1 MRKMIAS
8 ISIALGLMFAIGTNV
23 NAATVHYKDVKE
35 SDNFY
40 PSVQYLLDQK
50 AISRTLPQFRP
61 YENITRGQVASIL
74 AKVLDDRLKEIEYT
88 EWYSGANFIDVPKTD
103 QFYPYVNKLDWNGI
117 MRGYY
122 VNDTSSSARAFGI
135 NQPLTRGQFAGVII
149 KAYEIPLIQLQ
160 SYKESGAS
168 PSDIFDGKNFTYPW
182 GQEIATL
189 QTTGILS
196 GYDDGNFKPSTPI
209 KRSQFANMLVKA
221 ANGELYF
228 FNQNNLLN
236 DFEQLGISKETS
248 MEKIKTLT
256 NNTTVKYLASYR
268 DVRYL
273 NAVTIAIMIYKEG
286 VILFED
292 INVKM
297 AVSKDANGKWQ
308 LNVEKIN

>member
-1 MRKMIAS
+1 MRKAIAS
-8 ISIALGLMFAIGTNV
+8 TIIALGLTFVAGMNA
-23 NAATVHYKDVKE
+23 NAANVHYKDVKE

-40 PSVQYLLDQK
+40 PSVEYLLEQK
-50 AISRTLPQFRP
+50 AISRTLPYFRP

-74 AKVLDDRLKEIEYT
+74 TKVLDDRLKEIGNRD
-88 EWYSGANFIDVPKTD
+88 WYSDANFTDVPKTD
-103 QFYPYVNKLDWNGI
+103 QFFPYINKLDWNGI

-122 VNDTSSSARAFGI
+122 VSDSSFVRAFGI

-149 KAYEIPLIQLQ
+149 KAYEIPLIHLQ
-160 SYKESGAS
+160 SYKDSGAS
-168 PSDIFDGKNFTYPW
+168 PSDIFKGNDFTHPW

-189 QTTGILS
+189 QTIGILN
-196 GYDDGNFKPSTPI
+196 GYQDGNFKPSTPI
-209 KRSQFANMLVKA
+209 KRSQFANMLAKA
-221 ANGELYF
+221 ASGELYF
-228 FNQNNLLN
+228 FSQNKLLN
-236 DFEQLGISKETS
+236 DFEQLGISKDTA

-273 NAVTIAIMIYKEG
+273 NAVTMATMVHKEG
-286 VILFED
+286 DILFED

-297 AVSKDANGKWQ
+297 AVSKDENGKWQ

>member
-1 MRKMIAS
+1 MRKTIAF
-8 ISIALGLMFAIGTNV
+8 ISIALGLMFATGMNV

-50 AISRTLPQFRP
+50 AISRSLPQFRP
-61 YENITRGQVASIL
+61 FENITRGQVASIL
-74 AKVLDDRLKEIEYT
+74 AKVLDDRLKEIKYT

-103 QFYPYVNKLDWNGI
+103 QFYPYINKLDWNGI

-122 VNDTSSSARAFGI
+122 VNDSSYSPRAFGI

-149 KAYEIPLIQLQ
+149 KAYEIPLIKLQ
-160 SYKESGAS
+160 SYKDSGAS
-168 PSDIFDGKNFTYPW
+168 PSDIFNGNDFTYPW

-189 QTTGILS
+189 QTIGILS

-221 ANGELYF
+221 ASGELYF

-236 DFEQLGISKETS
+236 DFERLGISKDIA
-248 MEKIKTLT
+248 MKKIKTLT
-256 NNTTVKYLASYR
+256 DNTTVKYLASYR

-273 NAVTIAIMIYKEG
+273 NAVTMATIIYKDG
-286 VILFED
+286 DILFED
-292 INVKM
+292 INVKI
-297 AVSKDANGKWQ
+297 AISKDENGKRQ
-308 LNVEKIN
+308 LVVEKIN

>member
-1 MRKMIAS
+1 
-8 ISIALGLMFAIGTNV
+8 
-23 NAATVHYKDVKE
+23 
-35 SDNFY
+35 
-40 PSVQYLLDQK
+40 
-50 AISRTLPQFRP
+50 
-61 YENITRGQVASIL
+61 
-74 AKVLDDRLKEIEYT
+74 
-88 EWYSGANFIDVPKTD
+88 
-103 QFYPYVNKLDWNGI
+103 

-168 PSDIFDGKNFTYPW
+168 RSDIFDGKNFTYPW